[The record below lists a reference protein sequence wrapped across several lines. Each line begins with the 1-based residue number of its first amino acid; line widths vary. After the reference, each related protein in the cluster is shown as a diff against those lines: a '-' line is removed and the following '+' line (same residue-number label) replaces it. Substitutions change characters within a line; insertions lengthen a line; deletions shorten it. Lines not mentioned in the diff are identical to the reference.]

1 METTSPILATLL
13 VAVIVHRSFGA
24 RVGGRAVML
33 TLAVGGVFLAIGIVD
48 GDETVVLA
56 CTVPS

>member
-1 METTSPILATLL
+1 M
-13 VAVIVHRSFGA
+13 
-24 RVGGRAVML
+24 GGRAVLL

-56 CTVPS
+56 